1 MRLCVPLDHLQ
12 KSFLIAS
19 LSPRD
24 YQYYQQK
31 KFPCDRQ
38 AAEHQAQH
46 QDIGRIT
53 CLSIP
58 WNQIDHGSIG
68 LRHAGLID
76 FESRNTAR
84 VTAASTFV
92 LQTDELLKEA
102 KPNYEKAFHGVDGQ
116 LHRLKGII
124 DGIEPHDP
132 KPVSF

>member
-1 MRLCVPLDHLQ
+1 MESSSKRR
-12 KSFLIAS
+12 K
-19 LSPRD
+19 
-24 YQYYQQK
+24 
-31 KFPCDRQ
+31 
-38 AAEHQAQH
+38 
-46 QDIGRIT
+46 
-53 CLSIP
+53 
-58 WNQIDHGSIG
+58 IDHGSIG

-102 KPNYEKAFHGVDGQ
+102 KPNYEKALHGVDGQ

-132 KPVSF
+132 KPVSFMKSENKRSSQVVLT